1 MEKGQK
7 PSLEVFFVKLHVII
21 LYRGDQS
28 GVMKIKQVVRT
39 PNDDGKPHV
48 GPITQITA
56 GMRVPTPGCNGYIP
70 QPLQCRD
77 A

>member
-39 PNDDGKPHV
+39 PNDDGKPLSD
-48 GPITQITA
+48 P
-56 GMRVPTPGCNGYIP
+56 
-70 QPLQCRD
+70 
-77 A
+77 